1 MPNWTTAPPD
11 DLGRSGYRLL
21 RTPAGRPL
29 MGYVLS
35 NNLTGCNTH
44 YVGNR
49 TVPCEYPKCDPCA
62 NGIGWRWHGYLA
74 IVVAA
79 TQEVALFECTA
90 KSSAAFSDYY
100 ERYGTTRGCMF
111 KAERL
116 NAKTNGRVVIQAK
129 PADLAKIN
137 LPPSPNVEQCLAHI
151 WNLPPNQVETL
162 DHKPRVPFDHVTL
175 DRTKPE
181 LPLNNPAQETS
192 AAAFCAATAAAAN
205 GRKPKA

>member
-1 MPNWTTAPPD
+1 MPSWTPTPPD
-11 DLGRSGYRLL
+11 DLGRSGFRLL

-29 MGYVLS
+29 LAYVLS
-35 NNLTGCNTH
+35 ENLTGCNTH
-44 YVGNR
+44 FVGNR
-49 TVPCEYPKCDPCA
+49 TVPCEYPKCDPCQ

-90 KSSAAFSDYY
+90 KSSAAFSEYY
-100 ERYGTTRGCMF
+100 TRYGTTRGCMF

-116 NAKTNGRVVIQAK
+116 NAKTNGRVVIQAR

-137 LPPSPNVEQCLAHI
+137 LPPSPDVQQCLAHI

-162 DHKPRVPFDHVTL
+162 PHKNRPPFQSVIL
-175 DRTKPE
+175 NRENPE
-181 LPLNNPAQETS
+181 LTAPTTTKDTTEAAF
-192 AAAFCAATAAAAN
+192 AAATTAGDN
-205 GRKPKA
+205 GRRPKP